1 MGDIRQQQRKGVLG
15 LVELF
20 LQIEQSCT
28 YIIIGSFGLRQG
40 SFGHHSRCFH
50 GTGGGD
56 ALFPGS
62 FRSGGDFDLGVEH
75 QQGKIVVGHGGNQ
88 LGLHRLFIISAL
100 GHDSLGTTFG
110 IGQSAKDIYLPTGT
124 DGQ

>member
-1 MGDIRQQQRKGVLG
+1 MPVPATVRHCVRRVGWRVSAGVRPTDRFSGELLVGQTSAGDTVGDIRQQQRKGVLG
-15 LVELF
+15 LVELL
-20 LQIEQSCT
+20 LQIEQSRT

-62 FRSGGDFDLGVEH
+62 FRSGGDFDLGVEPIN
-75 QQGKIVVGHGGNQ
+75 KV
-88 LGLHRLFIISAL
+88 
-100 GHDSLGTTFG
+100 
-110 IGQSAKDIYLPTGT
+110 K
-124 DGQ
+124 